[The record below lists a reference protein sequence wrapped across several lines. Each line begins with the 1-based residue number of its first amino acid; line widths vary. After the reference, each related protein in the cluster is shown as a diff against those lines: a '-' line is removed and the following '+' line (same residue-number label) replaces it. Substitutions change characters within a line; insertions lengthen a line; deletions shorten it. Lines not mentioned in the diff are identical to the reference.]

1 MSEEPK
7 AKKKKGGGM
16 KMILLLVL
24 GIVVGGAGAA
34 GGLYAAGFFS
44 PKAEG
49 PKEDPNKP
57 VLVLAGEDAQAVATA
72 HGWAGEAGGGGE
84 GGGGHEGG
92 AAPEGHTPSSGH
104 APGKGIDLPT
114 PANPAAYQA
123 TYFQL
128 PQPFTSNM
136 SDTDAFA
143 QISIA
148 VSTYYDYRVIASVK
162 QHEMPIRSQVL
173 MMLAQQPQEVLDTPK
188 GKQML
193 QQKIRGVVNDVLKQK
208 TGYGGID
215 NVYFTNFVIQ

>member
-1 MSEEPK
+1 MSDEPK

-16 KMILLLVL
+16 KMILLLVV

-44 PKAEG
+44 PKEEG

-72 HGWAGEAGGGGE
+72 HGWAGEGGGGGGE
-84 GGGGHEGG
+84 GGGHEGG
-92 AAPEGHTPSSGH
+92 SAPAPSHGHP
-104 APGKGIDLPT
+104 AGKGIDLPT

-128 PQPFTSNM
+128 PAPFTSNM

-143 QISIA
+143 QISVA
-148 VSTYYDYRVIASVK
+148 VSTYYDYRVIAAVK

-173 MMLAQQPQEVLDTPK
+173 MMLAQQPQEVLDTPQ

-193 QQKIRGVVNDVLKQK
+193 QKKIRDVVNDTLKQK

>member
-1 MSEEPK
+1 MSDEPK
-7 AKKKKGGGM
+7 TKKKKGGGM
-16 KMILLLVL
+16 KMILLLVV
-24 GIVVGGAGAA
+24 GVVVGGAGAA
-34 GGLYAAGFFS
+34 GGLYAAGFFT

-72 HGWAGEAGGGGE
+72 HGWAGEGGGGE
-84 GGGGHEGG
+84 GGGGGHASGG
-92 AAPEGHTPSSGH
+92 ESHAVSTGH
-104 APGKGIDLPT
+104 APGKGLDLPT
-114 PANPAAYQA
+114 PANPSAYQA

-128 PQPFTSNM
+128 TQPFTSNM

-143 QISIA
+143 QISVA
-148 VSTYYDYRVIASVK
+148 VSTYYDYRVIAAVK

-173 MMLAQQPQEVLDTPK
+173 MMLAQQPQEVLDTPQ

-193 QQKIRGVVNDVLKQK
+193 QKKIRTVVNDVLKQK
-208 TGYGGID
+208 TGYGGVD

>member
-1 MSEEPK
+1 MSNEAK

-16 KMILLLVL
+16 KMILLAVAALVL
-24 GIVVGGAGAA
+24 GGAGTA

-44 PKAEG
+44 AKEEG

-57 VLVLAGEDAQAVATA
+57 VLVLAGESAEEVAKA
-72 HGWAGEAGGGGE
+72 HGMGGEGHGE
-84 GGGGHEGG
+84 GGGAHAGGHK
-92 AAPEGHTPSSGH
+92 
-104 APGKGIDLPT
+104 PGKGIDLPT

-128 PQPFTSNM
+128 QAPFTSNM

-143 QISIA
+143 QISVA
-148 VSTYYDYRVIASVK
+148 VSTYYDMRVIEAIK
-162 QHEMPIRSQVL
+162 THEMAIRSQVL
-173 MMLAQQPQEVLDTPK
+173 MMLAQQPETMLATPE
-188 GKQML
+188 GKRLL
-193 QQKIRGVVNDVLKQK
+193 QGKIKAVINDILKQK

>member
-1 MSEEPK
+1 MSDEAK

-16 KMILLLVL
+16 KMILLAAAALVL
-24 GIVVGGAGAA
+24 GGAGPA

-44 PKAEG
+44 AKEEG

-57 VLVLAGEDAQAVATA
+57 VLVLAGESAEEVAKA
-72 HGWAGEAGGGGE
+72 HGMGGEGHGE
-84 GGGGHEGG
+84 GGGAHAGGHK
-92 AAPEGHTPSSGH
+92 
-104 APGKGIDLPT
+104 PGKGIDLPT

-128 PQPFTSNM
+128 QAPFTSNM

-143 QISIA
+143 QISVA
-148 VSTYYDYRVIASVK
+148 VSTYYDMRVIEAIK
-162 QHEMPIRSQVL
+162 THEMAIRSQVL
-173 MMLAQQPQEVLDTPK
+173 MMLAQQPETMLATPE
-188 GKQML
+188 GKRLL
-193 QQKIRGVVNDVLKQK
+193 QGKIKTVINDILKQK

>member
-1 MSEEPK
+1 MSDEPK

-16 KMILLLVL
+16 KMILLLVV

-44 PKAEG
+44 AKEEG

-57 VLVLAGEDAQAVATA
+57 VLVLAGESAEDIAKAHAAPHGEGAAGGA
-72 HGWAGEAGGGGE
+72 HG
-84 GGGGHEGG
+84 
-92 AAPEGHTPSSGH
+92 APH
-104 APGKGIDLPT
+104 GKGVDLPT

-128 PQPFTSNM
+128 QAPFTSNM

-143 QISIA
+143 QISVA
-148 VSTYYDYRVIASVK
+148 VSTYYDMRVIDAIK
-162 QHEMPIRSQVL
+162 THEMAIRSQVL
-173 MMLAQQPQEVLDTPK
+173 MMLAQQPAAVLDTPE
-188 GKQML
+188 GKQQL
-193 QQKIRGVVNDVLKQK
+193 QKKIRAIINDTLKQK
-208 TGYGGID
+208 TGYGGVD

>member
-1 MSEEPK
+1 MSDEPK
-7 AKKKKGGGM
+7 TKKKKGGGM
-16 KMILLLVL
+16 KMILLLVV
-24 GIVVGGAGAA
+24 GVVVGGAGAA
-34 GGLYAAGFFS
+34 GGLYAAGFFT

-72 HGWAGEAGGGGE
+72 HGWAGESGGGE
-84 GGGGHEGG
+84 GGGGGHASGG
-92 AAPEGHTPSSGH
+92 ESHAVSTGH
-104 APGKGIDLPT
+104 APGKGLDLPT
-114 PANPAAYQA
+114 PANPSAYQA

-128 PQPFTSNM
+128 TQPFTSNM

-143 QISIA
+143 QISVA
-148 VSTYYDYRVIASVK
+148 VSTYYDYRVIAAVK

-173 MMLAQQPQEVLDTPK
+173 MMLAQQPQEVLDTPQ

-193 QQKIRGVVNDVLKQK
+193 QKKIRTVVNDVLKQK
-208 TGYGGID
+208 TGYGGVD

>member
-1 MSEEPK
+1 MSDEAK

-16 KMILLLVL
+16 KMLLLAAAALVL
-24 GIVVGGAGAA
+24 GGAGTA

-44 PKAEG
+44 AKEER

-57 VLVLAGEDAQAVATA
+57 VLVLAGESAEEVAKA
-72 HGWAGEAGGGGE
+72 HGMGGE
-84 GGGGHEGG
+84 GHGGDAAGHAGGHK
-92 AAPEGHTPSSGH
+92 
-104 APGKGIDLPT
+104 PGKGIDLPT

-128 PQPFTSNM
+128 QAPFTSNM

-143 QISIA
+143 QISVA
-148 VSTYYDYRVIASVK
+148 VSTYYDMRVIEAIK
-162 QHEMPIRSQVL
+162 THEMAIRSQVL
-173 MMLAQQPQEVLDTPK
+173 MMLAQQPETMLATPE
-188 GKQML
+188 GKRLL
-193 QQKIRGVVNDVLKQK
+193 QGKIKAVINDILKQK